1 MKTDNKVG
9 LYIILNTTKTGRS
22 GILTSRRIEN
32 PLGMM
37 RNWKFSH
44 SECQK
49 SGFLAQKNALSLSES
64 DFWADFIVFSR
75 QKKAV
80 LSQKRAF
87 LGRQRQ
93 VMDIFLRP
101 FMAAVLFRRRVDNLA
116 FDYRFK
122 SLSADNCAWKQGL
135 SKLYP
140 HDLWIKFRY
149 IRRKQSAW

>member
-1 MKTDNKVG
+1 
-9 LYIILNTTKTGRS
+9 
-22 GILTSRRIEN
+22 
-32 PLGMM
+32 MM
-37 RNWKFSH
+37 RNRKITH
-44 SECQK
+44 SESQK

-101 FMAAVLFRRRVDNLA
+101 FMAAVLFRRRVDNFA

-122 SLSADNCAWKQGL
+122 SLSADNCA
-135 SKLYP
+135 
-140 HDLWIKFRY
+140 
-149 IRRKQSAW
+149 